1 MIANRRRT
9 VPAAILVA
17 VAALLVGCGESA
29 PAPTVVSS
37 SSSAVPEV
45 ITSSVP
51 VALPPFIER
60 TTWVQTPQGRSL
72 QVVPTAS
79 GRRAQGAGDEDE
91 AWREVVADDATA
103 ESPGMRMQFD
113 CHWVFARAVQP
124 DKPSWNLEPW
134 RPVVTDQEMVDAR
147 CNPGGAEE

>member
-1 MIANRRRT
+1 MVI
-9 VPAAILVA
+9 
-17 VAALLVGCGESA
+17 VAALLAGCGESV

-37 SSSAVPEV
+37 SPSAPPEV

-51 VALPPFIER
+51 AALPPFIER
-60 TTWVQTPQGRSL
+60 TTWVETPLGRSL

-79 GRRAQGAGDEDE
+79 GRRAQGAGDEDV
-91 AWREVVADDATA
+91 AWKEVVAADATA
-103 ESPGMRMQFD
+103 DSPGMEMQFQ
-113 CHWVFARAVQP
+113 CHWTFARVLQP